1 LRKFEDNNKG
11 KDERKI
17 ADFAMDQDHGWV
29 AKDAASAPRV
39 AIAEFVFMAV
49 RSRFFGIAK

>member
-1 LRKFEDNNKG
+1 
-11 KDERKI
+11 
-17 ADFAMDQDHGWV
+17 MDQDHGWV